1 MNERRQKQLG
11 SLKKWLGDNW
21 GYPDS
26 QISINETKEEK
37 NLSDKDL
44 KNASKK
50 YAKDNFQ
57 GKKYFNPSAGREI
70 LVSRDG
76 LDKWDSITKSREQSI
91 SIKKLDRLL
100 ENCQKTGISSDNKER
115 KSVDGF
121 TYFEHPINVNE
132 NQYAAKIATKET
144 NNGENSKYYYH
155 FLEDKKNEPN

>member
-1 MNERRQKQLG
+1 
-11 SLKKWLGDNW
+11 
-21 GYPDS
+21 
-26 QISINETKEEK
+26 
-37 NLSDKDL
+37 
-44 KNASKK
+44 
-50 YAKDNFQ
+50 
-57 GKKYFNPSAGREI
+57 
-70 LVSRDG
+70 
-76 LDKWDSITKSREQSI
+76 
-91 SIKKLDRLL
+91 L